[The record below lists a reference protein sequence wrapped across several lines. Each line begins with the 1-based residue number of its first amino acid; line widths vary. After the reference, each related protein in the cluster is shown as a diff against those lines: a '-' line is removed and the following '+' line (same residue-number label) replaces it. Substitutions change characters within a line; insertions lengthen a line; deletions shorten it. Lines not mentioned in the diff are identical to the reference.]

1 VEYLQ
6 DLFDWLLAA
15 IAWLFVWQPGAWI
28 KNAVQLFVA
37 VGSAVAILYKTAQW
51 LRGERAATRKDI
63 RSLKDEAATKGDIE
77 NLKAELR
84 AELRSRD
91 APGRPM
97 ASDLSAGLEKDLDK
111 AVETLLAAG
120 RADALKDKTG
130 EAAEAALDE
139 LIAQRQAARKRVSR
153 DEAGLYRQKGA
164 LAFLHDTEKAMRAY
178 AKATELDP
186 DDAEGWNQLGQ
197 LQFRI
202 GELNAA
208 SRSFERVLALG
219 NQIEDRGWIAIA
231 TGNLGLVY
239 QTRGDLDQAEVM
251 HRKSLAIDDELGS
264 KEGMAATYGN
274 LGLVYNTRGDLDQAE
289 AMYRKGLAIDEE
301 LGRKEGMAKQYG
313 NLGIIYQTRGDL
325 DQSEAMFGKSLAL
338 DEALGRK
345 EGMAA
350 TYGNLG
356 IIFRKRGDLD
366 QAEAMFSRS
375 LAIEEAIERKE
386 GMANQYANLGLLY
399 EQKGDTAQAC
409 AHWRKARELCVQIG
423 IPAEIKKYDSWL
435 RKANCLTT

>member
-6 DLFDWLLAA
+6 GLFDWLLAA

-37 VGSAVAILYKTAQW
+37 VGGAVSILYKTVQW

-91 APGRPM
+91 TPGRPM
-97 ASDLSAGLEKDLDK
+97 ASDISAGLEKDLDK

-139 LIAQRQAARKRVSR
+139 LIAQRQAARERVSR

-164 LAFLHDTEKAMRAY
+164 LAFLHDTEKAVRAY

-186 DDAEGWNQLGQ
+186 DDPDGWNQLGE
-197 LQFRI
+197 LQVRI
-202 GELNAA
+202 GELDTATC
-208 SRSFERVLALG
+208 SFERVLALG
-219 NQIEDRGWIAIA
+219 NRIDDQGLIAVA
-231 TGNLGLVY
+231 TGNLGVIY
-239 QTRGDLDQAEVM
+239 RTRGDIDRAETM
-251 HRKSLAIDDELGS
+251 FRKSLALDEALGH

-274 LGLVYNTRGDLDQAE
+274 LGLIYRMRGDLDQAE
-289 AMYRKGLAIDEE
+289 AMHR
-301 LGRKEGMAKQYG
+301 
-313 NLGIIYQTRGDL
+313 
-325 DQSEAMFGKSLAL
+325 KSLAIE
-338 DEALGRK
+338 EALGRK

-350 TYGNLG
+350 DYGNLG
-356 IIFRKRGDLD
+356 TLF
-366 QAEAMFSRS
+366 A
-375 LAIEEAIERKE
+375 
-386 GMANQYANLGLLY
+386 
-399 EQKGDTAQAC
+399 QKGNMAQAC
-409 AHWRKARELCVQIG
+409 VHWRKARDLFAQIG
-423 IPAEIKKYDSWL
+423 AKPQMEQAEGLL
-435 RKANCLTT
+435 RKANCPEA